1 MVRANKT
8 FWITLF
14 VLPCAALFSLIYLV
28 PIATVVVTSFTRYTA
43 FVKPVFIGLKNYASI
58 LSPTSEF
65 WPALKN
71 TLVWVV
77 LQTTAHLGLGL
88 VVALIL
94 YRRPAGWKAI
104 RTIYLIPNIIPT
116 AATGVVFL
124 LLLNPQFGMVKSI
137 LKLLGMNT
145 GRVPNLFGNSD
156 YSFVTVTM
164 TWLFY
169 SAFNTTIFLA
179 EIGAI
184 PRDIYES
191 AIVDGAAWWQTD
203 LYITLPL
210 LKSSIKTCVILAA
223 VAMVSQ
229 FDIIYVTTKGG
240 PGSATLNLPILLH
253 KTATLE
259 SNYGM
264 ANTIGVFQ
272 IVLGIVLVLLINGI
286 FAFGKKD
293 AGNGN

>member
-1 MVRANKT
+1 MISNKVLWRT
-8 FWITLF
+8 AF
-14 VLPCAALFSLIYLV
+14 VLPCAVLFSLVYLV
-28 PIATVVVTSFTRYTA
+28 PIGMVFVTSFTKYTA
-43 FVKPVFIGLKNYASI
+43 FVKPVFIGLKNYISI
-58 LSPTSEF
+58 LSPASEF
-65 WPALKN
+65 WTAAKN
-71 TLVWVV
+71 TLVWVI
-77 LQTTAHLGLGL
+77 LQTTVHLGLGL
-88 VVALIL
+88 VVALVL

-116 AATGVVFL
+116 AATGVMFL
-124 LLLNPQFGMVKSI
+124 LLLNPQFGIIKSL
-137 LKLLGMNT
+137 LKQLDMT
-145 GRVPNLFGNSD
+145 GVNVPNLFGNSD
-156 YSFVTVTM
+156 YSFITVTM

-184 PRDIYES
+184 PKDIYES
-191 AIVDGAAWWQTD
+191 ALMDGADWWQTD
-203 LYITLPL
+203 LHITLPL
-210 LKSSIKTCVILAA
+210 LKSSIKTCLILAA

-259 SNYGM
+259 SNYGV
-264 ANTIGVFQ
+264 ANTIGMFQ
-272 IVLGIVLVLLINGI
+272 ILIGVLLVLLINAI

-293 AGNGN
+293 TGHVK